1 MRKIF
6 SALAIA
12 GAFIAAP
19 VANAQTVGTP
29 LQVRTGEVYTISVEQ
44 SQSTDFGENDVTASL
59 SHVYALHIVDAEN
72 RIWRYMPASLTYSL
86 PTGLGIEAQAA
97 ALNWP
102 VLSEGVSAML
112 RIATDI
118 GIECRVDEFGRCV
131 DMTNWPAWRDRAEN
145 LIVMADAFARMVPE
159 TSTSLE
165 SPAPEAVGPKDAS
178 GAPAVG
184 MAPTPTWSTLRGP
197 VLRGLA
203 AVLDNF
209 DSRDAAATMA
219 SIETIAGV
227 QGRTLTRRQS
237 VPVADELEMPFGASP
252 LRFTGTVRLER
263 IDQRN
268 NTATVVRR
276 VSLDQESAR
285 ATLRGVS
292 AFLTTNMVEP
302 VAHAA
307 GEGADISAVTGAV
320 DTMLDAMSFQYQE
333 TTTGI
338 VDLATGM
345 AREATTDYTVTLTPP
360 DGVGGDTPLTLR
372 GRTVIRVTSGAPE
385 IQRLPRG

>member
-1 MRKIF
+1 MRKIL
-6 SALAIA
+6 SALAVA
-12 GAFIAAP
+12 GALIAAP
-19 VANAQTVGTP
+19 SAAAQTVGVP

-44 SQSTDFGENDVTASL
+44 SQTTDFGENDVTASL
-59 SHVYALHIVDAEN
+59 NHVYSLHIVDAEN
-72 RIWRYMPASLTYSL
+72 RIWRYMPASLEYSL

-97 ALNWP
+97 ALDWP
-102 VLSEGVSAML
+102 ALSEGVSAML

-131 DMTNWPAWRDRAEN
+131 DMTNWGAWRDRAEN
-145 LIVMADAFARMVPE
+145 LIVMGDAFARMVPE
-159 TSTSLE
+159 TR
-165 SPAPEAVGPKDAS
+165 APDTAHADSGPKDETGS
-178 GAPAVG
+178 PVAPA
-184 MAPTPTWSTLRGP
+184 APTWSTLRVP

-203 AVLDNF
+203 AMLDNF

-237 VPVADELEMPFGASP
+237 VNVADELEMPFGASP

-276 VSLDQESAR
+276 VSLDQDSAR

-302 VAHAA
+302 VARAA

-320 DTMLDAMSFQYQE
+320 DTMLDAMSFEYQE
-333 TTTGI
+333 TTTGTI
-338 VDLATGM
+338 DLTTGM

-360 DGVGGDTPLTLR
+360 SGVGGDTPLTLR
-372 GRTVIRVTSGAPE
+372 GRTIIRVTQGAPE

>member
-1 MRKIF
+1 M
-6 SALAIA
+6 
-12 GAFIAAP
+12 AP
-19 VANAQTVGTP
+19 VTAAQTVGAP

-44 SQSTDFGENDVTASL
+44 SQTTDLGENDVTASL

-118 GIECRVDEFGRCV
+118 GIECRVDEFGRCI

-159 TSTSLE
+159 T
-165 SPAPEAVGPKDAS
+165 PAAPSAVDGGPKDEAGS
-178 GAPAVG
+178 PAAP
-184 MAPTPTWSTLRGP
+184 PTPTWSMLRGP

-203 AVLDNF
+203 AMLDNF
-209 DSRDAAATMA
+209 DSRDAAASMA

-227 QGRTLTRRQS
+227 QGRTLARRQS
-237 VPVADELEMPFGASP
+237 VPVTDELEMPFGASP

-302 VAHAA
+302 VAQAA
-307 GEGADISAVTGAV
+307 GEGADITSVTGAV

-333 TTTGI
+333 TTTGTI
-338 VDLATGM
+338 DLTTGM

-360 DGVGGDTPLTLR
+360 SGAGGDTPLTLR
-372 GRTVIRVTSGAPE
+372 GRTIIRVTQGAPD